1 MVFKY
6 KQDLTDT
13 SIKLAFDQISH
24 SDLISIINNEL
35 IISYACSP
43 IRISYLFSSR
53 NHDITVESLSLGRIR
68 NCLAYSVRRM
78 ATRRQSISITM
89 KIMIFFF
96 GAKGDFAQQKETNV
110 VRKIVACITCRFCRH
125 VCEINTFTKEIT

>member
-1 MVFKY
+1 MIFKY

-13 SIKLAFDQISH
+13 SIKLAFDQIPH
-24 SDLISIINNEL
+24 SDLICIINNEL
-35 IISYACSP
+35 IISDAGSP
-43 IRISYLFSSR
+43 IRISYLFTTR
-53 NHDITVESLSLGRIR
+53 HNDITVESLSLAWIR
-68 NCLAYSVRRM
+68 NILADSVRRM

-96 GAKGDFAQQKETNV
+96 RAKGDFAQQKETNV
-110 VRKIVACITCRFCRH
+110 VRKIVACVTSRFCRH

>member
-13 SIKLAFDQISH
+13 SIELAFDQISH

-35 IISYACSP
+35 IISDAGSP
-43 IRISYLFSSR
+43 IRISYLFSTW
-53 NHDITVESLSLGRIR
+53 HYDIAVESLSLGWIR
-68 NCLAYSVRRM
+68 NCLADSVRRM

-96 GAKGDFAQQKETNV
+96 GAKGHFAQQKETNV
-110 VRKIVACITCRFCRH
+110 VRKIVACITSRFCRH